1 MKGLFPFTLYTFIGQ
16 FIMTFQDDF
25 YIINSTSYIK
35 NVPQTLCTDF
45 LKELKN
51 DDDTLKPHISDL
63 KTNLISYGFPAIK
76 CTIPTCFIEIEYKTS
91 DGHYLITKEVFLY
104 EEDYPSMEALEAYK
118 DATSYGFA
126 SQVTEQIND
135 LVDCHHN
142 SQGCM
147 CLSYGDY

>member
-1 MKGLFPFTLYTFIGQ
+1 
-16 FIMTFQDDF
+16 MTFDEKF
-25 YIINSTSYIK
+25 FILRSTSYIK
-35 NVPQTLCTDF
+35 NVPQTLCTEF
-45 LKELKN
+45 LKELTDSDEN
-51 DDDTLKPHISDL
+51 LKPHVSDL
-63 KTNLISYGFPAIK
+63 DTNVTYYGKPSIK

-91 DGHYLITKEVFLY
+91 DGHYLITHEVFLY
-104 EEDYPSMEALEAYK
+104 EEDYPTFADLVAYK
-118 DATSYGFA
+118 EKLAYGFA